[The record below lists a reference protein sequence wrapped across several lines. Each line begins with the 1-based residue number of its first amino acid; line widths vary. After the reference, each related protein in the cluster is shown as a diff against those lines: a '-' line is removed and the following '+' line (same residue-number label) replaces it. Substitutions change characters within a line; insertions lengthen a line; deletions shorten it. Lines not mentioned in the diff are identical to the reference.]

1 MACVASGEQRA
12 FRDLGHRMR
21 ELRIERGWTQEVA
34 AERLGVG
41 VRELQRIE
49 AGRVNLT
56 LRSLVRIA
64 RALAVPL
71 RSLFDAPETR
81 ATRTVGRPPKLT

>member
-1 MACVASGEQRA
+1 MAAVASGEQRA

-21 ELRIERGWTQEVA
+21 EVRVERDWTQEVA

-49 AGRVNLT
+49 AGHVNLT

-64 RALAVPL
+64 KALAVPL
-71 RSLFDAPETR
+71 RSLFDAPKSR
-81 ATRTVGRPPKLT
+81 AARAVGRPPKRG